1 MSVPL
6 FESLVTSTTTP
17 SLLRPLPAFFLHA
30 LKTPATHLVHFE
42 DQLATAF
49 AFLRCHW
56 ISPGHSVTSLGEVC
70 NRWGGVTGNAGW
82 WLT

>member
-1 MSVPL
+1 MTVPL
-6 FESLVTSTTTP
+6 FESLVTFTTTL
-17 SLLRPLPAFFLHA
+17 SRTRPFPALFLDA
-30 LKTPATHLVHFE
+30 LKTPATNLVGVE
-42 DQLATAF
+42 DQLATAI

-56 ISPGHSVTSLGEVC
+56 IAPGHSVTSLGEVC